1 MPGVRRSELWSLAKF
16 LVLVGGIV
24 LLVTGLVELLSG
36 GVSLLAESVLN
47 GVGGIGE
54 GVVKVV
60 VGLIGL
66 LAYRF
71 LKSLAWTI
79 VVLILGI
86 IAGGLGGVLLLLGAV
101 VALVATFVRR

>member
-1 MPGVRRSELWSLAKF
+1 MPGVRKSELWSLAKV
-16 LVLVGGIV
+16 LVLVGGII
-24 LLVTGLVELLSG
+24 LLVTGLVEVLSG

-47 GVGGIGE
+47 GVGGVGE
-54 GVVKVV
+54 GIVKVV

-86 IAGGLGGVLLLLGAV
+86 IAGGLGGVLLLLGAI
-101 VALVATFVRR
+101 VALMATFVRR